1 MDRQTSQCHIYIAV
15 HTSHTHS
22 SRYSHMHTS
31 THTLNRVTEVSVL
44 SMAMPLWVPSGKP
57 RSRLH
62 LWELWPG
69 ATEPV
74 CTFGRPDWILLLCI
88 VAIWTPSFFKKMF
101 ICSVSLFTT
110 ITPVTNAHLH
120 RSHIPARSSGFYD
133 TIISLWH
140 GFFPPFS

>member
-44 SMAMPLWVPSGKP
+44 SMAMPLWVPSGKL

-88 VAIWTPSFFKKMF
+88 VAIWTPSFFLKNVYLLGVIVYNNYPSNKCASTQ
-101 ICSVSLFTT
+101 ITHTCT
-110 ITPVTNAHLH
+110 IF
-120 RSHIPARSSGFYD
+120 RFYD